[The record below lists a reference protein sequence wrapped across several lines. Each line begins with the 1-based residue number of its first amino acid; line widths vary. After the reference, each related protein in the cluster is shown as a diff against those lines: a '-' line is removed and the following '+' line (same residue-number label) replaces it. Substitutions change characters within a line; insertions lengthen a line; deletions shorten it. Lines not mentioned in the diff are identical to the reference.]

1 MPAKMISA
9 LIHESVHKNAHSKL
23 YAINYQ
29 LCAAIQQMGCG
40 SSDAIQLAG
49 FLEMACGDRVKRTLQ
64 QVEEVMGPM
73 QERLR
78 VSSEI
83 EAVGLETK
91 LAEEHNDCVLHE
103 CIVEG
108 HEHGPKPKLKTS
120 YGKLIF

>member
-1 MPAKMISA
+1 MSCT
-9 LIHESVHKNAHSKL
+9 SF
-23 YAINYQ
+23 
-29 LCAAIQQMGCG
+29 
-40 SSDAIQLAG
+40 DAIQLAG
-49 FLEMACGDRVKRTLQ
+49 FSEMACGDMIKRTLQ
-64 QVEEVMGPM
+64 KDEEVMVPM

-78 VSSEI
+78 VNSKI
-83 EAVGLETK
+83 ETVWLETK

>member
-1 MPAKMISA
+1 
-9 LIHESVHKNAHSKL
+9 
-23 YAINYQ
+23 
-29 LCAAIQQMGCG
+29 
-40 SSDAIQLAG
+40 
-49 FLEMACGDRVKRTLQ
+49 MACGDRVKRTLQ

-91 LAEEHNDCVLHE
+91 LVEEHNDFVLHE